1 MAKKLAMPHIGGT
14 MDQTQLENLARTG
27 MDALAAGNAAK
38 ALPAFLA
45 IADAGRATG
54 RLWSMIADAAEQ
66 LGNHAVLDRALD
78 MQLAEAPGD
87 ILALIRKG
95 DAYARAGDD
104 RAAVGWYQHALSRA
118 AQMNQM
124 DPALARRVE
133 TAQAAANAA
142 ASRFEA
148 HLHAQVADAA
158 NDSPVPPRFA
168 ESLAI
173 LTGRQPVQLQQPTS
187 FYYPGLP
194 QIAFYDPAR
203 FDWAKRLEDAYDDV
217 RAELEAVLAD
227 DQGIAPY
234 VQADPSR
241 PNRGHA
247 LLNDARWS
255 AFHFFQNGVPIA
267 ENAARCPKTMA
278 LLNTMPMPH
287 IAGRSPMALF
297 SILQPKTHIPPH
309 WGMLNTRLICHLPL
323 IVPEKCRLRVGNHDR
338 TVEAGKVLLFDDSIE
353 HEAWNDSD
361 ALRVILLFE
370 VWRPELEATERA
382 MLKTLFEAV
391 SLYPSSAA

>member
-1 MAKKLAMPHIGGT
+1 MAKKLAMPRIGGA

-27 MDALAAGNAAK
+27 IDALAAGDAAK

-78 MQLAEAPGD
+78 MQLAETPGD

-95 DAYARAGDD
+95 DAHARTGDD

-118 AQMNQM
+118 AQMDQI

-133 TAQAAANAA
+133 AAQAAANAA
-142 ASRFEA
+142 SSRFEA

-158 NDSPVPPRFA
+158 NGRAVPARFA

-194 QIAFYDPAR
+194 QIAFYDPAA
-203 FDWAKRLEDAYDDV
+203 FAWAKRLEDAYDDV

-227 DQGIAPY
+227 AHGIAPY

-255 AFHFFQNGVPIA
+255 AFHFFQDGVPLA

-278 LLNTMPMPH
+278 LLNTMPLPH

-323 IVPEKCRLRVGNHDR
+323 IVPDKCRLRVGNYER
-338 TVEAGKVLLFDDSIE
+338 PVEAGKVLLFDDSIE

-361 ALRVILLFE
+361 EVRVILLFE
-370 VWRPELEATERA
+370 VWRPELDDAERT

>member
-1 MAKKLAMPHIGGT
+1 
-14 MDQTQLENLARTG
+14 MDQTQLEDLARTG
-27 MDALAAGNAAK
+27 IAALNAGDAAQ

-45 IADAGRATG
+45 IADAGRATP
-54 RLWSMIADAAEQ
+54 RLWTMIADAAEQ
-66 LGNHAVLDRALD
+66 LSDDARLNRALD
-78 MQLAEAPGD
+78 ALLSENPAD

-95 DAYARAGDD
+95 DALSRAGDD
-104 RAAVGWYQHALSRA
+104 RAAIGWYNHALSRA
-118 AQMNQM
+118 AQLEAV
-124 DPALARRVE
+124 DPALGARLDA
-133 TAQAAANAA
+133 AQAAAQKAA
-142 ASRFEA
+142 ARFEA
-148 HLHAQVADAA
+148 HLQAQVAGAA
-158 NDSPVPPRFA
+158 KGAAMPERFA

-173 LTGRQPVQLQQPTS
+173 LTGRQGVQLQQPTS

-194 QIAFYDPAR
+194 QLAFYDPAA
-203 FDWAKRLEDAYDDV
+203 FDWARRLEDAFDDIRGEV
-217 RAELEAVLAD
+217 EAVLAA

-255 AFHFFQNGVPIA
+255 AFHFFQNGVPVA
-267 ENAARCPKTMA
+267 ENAARCPKTMK
-278 LLNTMPMPH
+278 LLETMPLPR
-287 IAGRSPMALF
+287 IANRSPMALF

-323 IVPEKCRLRVGNHDR
+323 IVPDDCRLRVGNHTR
-338 TVEAGKVLLFDDSIE
+338 SVEAGKVLLFDDSVE

-361 ALRVILLFE
+361 AVRVILLFE
-370 VWRPELEATERA
+370 VWRPELDAAERA
-382 MLKTLFEAV
+382 LLTALFEAV

>member
-1 MAKKLAMPHIGGT
+1 
-14 MDQTQLENLARTG
+14 
-27 MDALAAGNAAK
+27 
-38 ALPAFLA
+38 
-45 IADAGRATG
+45 
-54 RLWSMIADAAEQ
+54 
-66 LGNHAVLDRALD
+66 VLDRALD
-78 MQLAEAPGD
+78 MQLAENPGD

-95 DAYARAGDD
+95 DAHVRAGDD

>member
-1 MAKKLAMPHIGGT
+1 
-14 MDQTQLENLARTG
+14 MDQTQLEDLAQTG
-27 MDALAAGNAAK
+27 IAALNKGDAAQ
-38 ALPAFLA
+38 ALPAFLT
-45 IADAGRATG
+45 IADAGRATP
-54 RLWSMIADAAEQ
+54 RLWAMIADAAER
-66 LGNHAVLDRALD
+66 LEDHATLNRALD
-78 MQLAEAPGD
+78 ALLADNAGD
-87 ILALIRKG
+87 VLSLIRKG
-95 DAYARAGDD
+95 DLHARAGDD
-104 RAAVGWYQHALSRA
+104 RAAAGWYNHAFARA
-118 AQMNQM
+118 AQLEAV
-124 DPALARRVE
+124 DPALAARLDA
-133 TAQAAANAA
+133 AQAAAEAA
-142 ASRFEA
+142 AARFEA
-148 HLHAQVADAA
+148 HLQAQVAEATADGAM
-158 NDSPVPPRFA
+158 PERFA

-173 LTGRQPVQLQQPTS
+173 LTGRQSVQLQQPTS

-194 QIAFYDPAR
+194 QIAFYDPAA
-203 FDWAKRLEDAYDDV
+203 FDWAKRLEDAFDDV
-217 RAELEAVLAD
+217 RTEVEAVLTD
-227 DQGIAPY
+227 ESGIAPY

-255 AFHFFQNGVPIA
+255 AFHFFKDGVPVA

-278 LLNTMPMPH
+278 LLNTMPLPH

-323 IVPEKCRLRVGNHDR
+323 IVPDQCRLRVGNHER
-338 TVEAGKVLLFDDSIE
+338 KVAAGKALLFDDSIE

-361 ALRVILLFE
+361 EVRVILLFE
-370 VWRPELEATERA
+370 VWRPELDETERA

>member
-1 MAKKLAMPHIGGT
+1 
-14 MDQTQLENLARTG
+14 
-27 MDALAAGNAAK
+27 
-38 ALPAFLA
+38 
-45 IADAGRATG
+45 
-54 RLWSMIADAAEQ
+54 
-66 LGNHAVLDRALD
+66 
-78 MQLAEAPGD
+78 
-87 ILALIRKG
+87 
-95 DAYARAGDD
+95 
-104 RAAVGWYQHALSRA
+104 
-118 AQMNQM
+118 
-124 DPALARRVE
+124 
-133 TAQAAANAA
+133 
-142 ASRFEA
+142 
-148 HLHAQVADAA
+148 
-158 NDSPVPPRFA
+158 
-168 ESLAI
+168 
-173 LTGRQPVQLQQPTS
+173 
-187 FYYPGLP
+187 
-194 QIAFYDPAR
+194 
-203 FDWAKRLEDAYDDV
+203 V